1 MEAARAHQPA
11 AGIAFNPLQ
20 RNQMEARLAQLGA
33 QPAGGAAA
41 GAGRL
46 AYPVEWLVQQGQE
59 IALSRGIPNIP
70 ARDPVQ
76 PPEYGVNY
84 HRGSRATCSVT
95 PCCPPLDQNVAH
107 YLT

>member
-1 MEAARAHQPA
+1 
-11 AGIAFNPLQ
+11 
-20 RNQMEARLAQLGA
+20 MEARLAQLGA

-76 PPEYGVNY
+76 PPEFGVNY

-95 PCCPPLDQNVAH
+95 PCCPPLDQNLAH